1 MLRRERRRRSW
12 SRGGIAGAAWLVGAL
27 ATAAP
32 PTLPPLDAE
41 DEVALAASSDGIDRR
56 EEAWHRLVRHVA
68 AWPTDPALLR
78 SAMDGSAIVRR
89 PDWAAWLLDP
99 DLHRGS
105 LVVVAGRLE
114 QATPMPSGGGEV
126 PASPRIAE
134 WFIRPEAEGDPQT
147 SGAIQAWVVEPPDLP
162 PDRAPRRVEVV
173 GRFLR
178 VTELEGRDG
187 IARRF
192 PTIVGVARTAEPP
205 AGPGG
210 TAAILLV
217 LILVMTPIFLWLLRR
232 RRTPSRIAATPAEPI
247 ADEASPRSDLPA
259 DPAEALGVLEQESG
273 RRKKTR

>member
-1 MLRRERRRRSW
+1 M
-12 SRGGIAGAAWLVGAL
+12 AP
-27 ATAAP
+27 P

-41 DEVALAASSDGIDRR
+41 DQVALEASSDGADRR

-68 AWPTDPALLR
+68 TWPTDAASLR

-89 PDWAAWLLDP
+89 PDWAAWLLEP

-105 LVVVAGRLE
+105 LVLVAGRLE
-114 QATPMPSGGGEV
+114 QATPMPSGGATTPG
-126 PASPRIAE
+126 SPRIAE
-134 WFIRPEAEGDPQT
+134 WFLRPDAEADPQG

-187 IARRF
+187 VVRRF
-192 PTIVGVARTAEPP
+192 PTIVGVARTAGPT

-210 TAAILLV
+210 TMAILLV

-232 RRTPSRIAATPAEPI
+232 RRSPSRLAEASAEPI
-247 ADEASPRSDLPA
+247 ADEASPRSDLPS
-259 DPAEALGVLEQESG
+259 DPAEALGVLEEESRA
-273 RRKKTR
+273 RRGTR